1 MQRKNDST
9 ILILIAA
16 GLGIYWFMK
25 NKSNTAQVNPAD
37 QSTGG
42 GGGAYQQPEGPLVDY
57 SPKNDGFALY
67 SPPNPTGGGGGMIV
81 EPVEVGGGR
90 GGDMFMT
97 DLFNGTMNDLK
108 LGINENYRYR

>member
-57 SPKNDGFALY
+57 NPGDNRYALY
-67 SPPNPTGGGGGMIV
+67 SPPNPTGGGMIV